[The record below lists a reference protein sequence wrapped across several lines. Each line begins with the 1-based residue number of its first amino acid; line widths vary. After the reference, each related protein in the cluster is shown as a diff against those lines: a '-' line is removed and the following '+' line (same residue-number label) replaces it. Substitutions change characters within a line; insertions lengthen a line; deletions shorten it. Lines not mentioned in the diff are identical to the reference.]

1 MHIVL
6 PNAFDLA
13 PTLQHG
19 QNRKR
24 NPRITSANH
33 VWSLIHAKILSERV
47 VDLPVQFSQMG
58 QRLSEPVIT
67 QLMTRALADPE
78 MLSLAAGFTDNSWL
92 PKALVGKAAARLTSD
107 TSDPETLQYGTNQG
121 RHSLRKAICRLVS
134 SHAGEDATRF
144 HPEHVFLTQGSQQA
158 LYLAMQVL
166 CDPGDIVLVEEPT
179 YFVFMEMLAGL
190 GIEAR
195 AIPYSSKTGIDFE
208 KFGDLIDT
216 LQSEGVWNRVSA
228 IYLESYFSNPSSRSL
243 STEAKVGLAEC
254 LQARGC
260 LLPIIEDAAYRDLYF
275 QTPWPA
281 ESTLSM
287 PAFSGFPVLYLG
299 TFDKPFASGLK
310 SGFGICNH
318 KEWISNMLHAK
329 GHQDFGSSNFVQAL
343 LEDILDTKE
352 YEIHVSGLRTHY
364 ESKAALVQEVL
375 EAEGL
380 THIGWRW
387 ENPSGGLYFWLEGPD
402 ELDTSIGSDF
412 CEACLANK
420 VLYVPGD
427 LCFAG
432 RQPRNCVRLSFG
444 VLLGDRLEEAVRRF
458 ARTAKAFSE

>member
-24 NPRITSANH
+24 NPRITSADH
-33 VWSLIHAKILSERV
+33 VWSLIHAKTLSERV

-67 QLMTRALADPE
+67 QLMTSALADPE

-121 RHSLRKAICRLVS
+121 RHSLRKAICCLVS

-144 HPEHVFLTQGSQQA
+144 HPEQVFLTQGSQQA

-208 KFGDLIDT
+208 KFGDLIDV
-216 LQSEGVWNRVSA
+216 LQSEGDWNRVSA
-228 IYLESYFSNPSSRSL
+228 VYLESYFSNPSSRSL

-260 LLPIIEDAAYRDLYF
+260 LCLLLR
-275 QTPWPA
+275 
-281 ESTLSM
+281 M
-287 PAFSGFPVLYLG
+287 PPTVTY
-299 TFDKPFASGLK
+299 
-310 SGFGICNH
+310 
-318 KEWISNMLHAK
+318 ISKHL
-329 GHQDFGSSNFVQAL
+329 
-343 LEDILDTKE
+343 
-352 YEIHVSGLRTHY
+352 
-364 ESKAALVQEVL
+364 
-375 EAEGL
+375 
-380 THIGWRW
+380 
-387 ENPSGGLYFWLEGPD
+387 
-402 ELDTSIGSDF
+402 
-412 CEACLANK
+412 
-420 VLYVPGD
+420 
-427 LCFAG
+427 G
-432 RQPRNCVRLSFG
+432 RQSPPYLCLLSQDSLSCIS
-444 VLLGDRLEEAVRRF
+444 VLLISLSLAVLSLDLASVITRNGLVTCFTPRGIKTLVPATLF
-458 ARTAKAFSE
+458 KRC

>member
-24 NPRITSANH
+24 NPRITSADH

-144 HPEHVFLTQGSQQA
+144 HPEQVFLTQGSQQA

-208 KFGDLIDT
+208 KFGDLIDV
-216 LQSEGVWNRVSA
+216 LQSEGDWNRV
-228 IYLESYFSNPSSRSL
+228 
-243 STEAKVGLAEC
+243 
-254 LQARGC
+254 
-260 LLPIIEDAAYRDLYF
+260 
-275 QTPWPA
+275 
-281 ESTLSM
+281 
-287 PAFSGFPVLYLG
+287 
-299 TFDKPFASGLK
+299 
-310 SGFGICNH
+310 
-318 KEWISNMLHAK
+318 
-329 GHQDFGSSNFVQAL
+329 
-343 LEDILDTKE
+343 
-352 YEIHVSGLRTHY
+352 
-364 ESKAALVQEVL
+364 
-375 EAEGL
+375 
-380 THIGWRW
+380 
-387 ENPSGGLYFWLEGPD
+387 
-402 ELDTSIGSDF
+402 
-412 CEACLANK
+412 
-420 VLYVPGD
+420 
-427 LCFAG
+427 
-432 RQPRNCVRLSFG
+432 
-444 VLLGDRLEEAVRRF
+444 
-458 ARTAKAFSE
+458 